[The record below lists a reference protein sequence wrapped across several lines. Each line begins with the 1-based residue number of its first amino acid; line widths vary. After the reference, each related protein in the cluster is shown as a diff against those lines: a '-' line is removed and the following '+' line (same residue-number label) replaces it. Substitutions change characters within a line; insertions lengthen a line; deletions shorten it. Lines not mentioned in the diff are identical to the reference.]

1 MFEVIFL
8 SIGYLGACFVATMQ
22 IPQIKHT
29 CREKTVKDLSLYSL
43 SMNLLASLCMLTY
56 SSYFRLYP
64 IFLANT
70 CISSCDVI
78 LICLYFRYLKNP
90 EPDRVEI
97 II

>member
-1 MFEVIFL
+1 MFEVVFL
-8 SIGYLGACFVATMQ
+8 SFGYLGACFVSTMQ

-29 CREKTVKDLSLYSL
+29 FREKTVKDLSLYTL
-43 SMNLLASLCMLTY
+43 SMNLTAALCMLIY

-64 IFLANT
+64 ILFANT
-70 CISSCDVI
+70 CISSCDII
-78 LICLYFRYLKNP
+78 LICLYFKYRNNP

>member
-1 MFEVIFL
+1 MFEVVFL

-29 CREKTVKDLSLYSL
+29 FRTKTVKDLSLYSL
-43 SMNLLASLCMLTY
+43 SMNLSASLCMLMY

-64 IFLANT
+64 ILLANT
-70 CISSCDVI
+70 SISSCDII
-78 LICLYFRYLKNP
+78 LICLYFKYRKNP
-90 EPDRVEI
+90 DPDRVEI